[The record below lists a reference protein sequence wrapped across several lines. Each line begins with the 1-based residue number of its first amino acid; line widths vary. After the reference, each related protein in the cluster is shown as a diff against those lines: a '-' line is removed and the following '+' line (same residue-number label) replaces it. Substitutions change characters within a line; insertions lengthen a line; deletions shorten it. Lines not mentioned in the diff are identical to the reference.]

1 MTFDG
6 SVTLIRGMFTRIYNV
21 FISIHTFFRETP
33 RKAERIKFVET
44 APVIAIPA
52 FSTTDWRRSVPSNYI
67 NMLNLTCIL

>member
-21 FISIHTFFRETP
+21 FISIQTFFRETP
-33 RKAERIKFVET
+33 RNADRIKFVET

-52 FSTTDWRRSVPSNYI
+52 FSTTDWRRSVPSKDVNI
-67 NMLNLTCIL
+67 LSLTCIL